1 MDSIKDIT
9 KQIIRF
15 RDERD
20 WKQFHSPKNLAIS
33 ISLEANELLEH
44 FQWNENDEIDK
55 YVKNKKQEIAE
66 EMADVFNYLILMAND
81 LDIDLLK
88 VTEQK
93 LKKSAEKY
101 PIKKAKGNSNKYT
114 IL

>member
-1 MDSIKDIT
+1 MDSIEDIT
-9 KQIIRF
+9 KKIMEF
-15 RDERD
+15 RDVRD
-20 WKQFHSPKNLAIS
+20 WKQFHNSKDLAIS

-44 FQWNENDEIDK
+44 FQWKKIENLKE
-55 YVKNKKQEIAE
+55 YVKNNKNEIAE
-66 EMADVFNYLILMAND
+66 EMADVFTYLILMAND

-88 VTEQK
+88 ITEQK

-101 PIKKAKGNSNKYT
+101 PIEKSKGNSNKYT